1 MTWSLSNL
9 LIQFV
14 AGIAGGHVAAAAAH
28 EHSFGWLGHTV
39 TGAIGGALS
48 GVLLQTYASTMVT
61 ASGSVNEPRIVEVVF
76 VQALT
81 GLVAGA
87 ILTLLVGFLK
97 YEIDKHKGKR

>member
-1 MTWSLSNL
+1 MTWSLTNL

-14 AGIAGGHVAAAAAH
+14 AGLVGGHVAAAAAH

-39 TGAIGGALS
+39 TGAVGGALS
-48 GVLLQTYASTMVT
+48 GAFLQTYASTVVT
-61 ASGSVNEPRIVEVVF
+61 GSGSVNEPRMVEIVV

-87 ILTLLVGFLK
+87 IVTLVTGFLK
-97 YEIDKHKGKR
+97 HEMDKNRKP